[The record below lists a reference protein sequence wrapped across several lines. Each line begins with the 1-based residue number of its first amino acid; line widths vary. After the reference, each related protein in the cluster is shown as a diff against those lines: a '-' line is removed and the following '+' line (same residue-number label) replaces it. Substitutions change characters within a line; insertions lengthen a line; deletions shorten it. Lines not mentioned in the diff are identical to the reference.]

1 MRKTA
6 LVISFILGISL
17 LPITTIA
24 VTPAS
29 AAPTTILFE
38 DVQANNV
45 ILGVLASRSQNA
57 QLSRSGAAS
66 PYTMSALATA
76 GRGAYSYQTDS
87 LYGKTQ
93 TPPPTDKWT
102 GHGGCGVNEY
112 SAVGCLTQLRES
124 DERPNSTSANKIG
137 FSGNKTGT
145 DTPKTGIIQLNT
157 LDGWM
162 AATPSGGISTNE
174 RANGEFSFGTV
185 FGPEIYSVPFLGSAG
200 QAISYQWKAAGTN
213 DDYEVYGFLV
223 KISDNSGKACTSA
236 SGVGTYG
243 LTNPTSTHTI
253 VTYGRGTTADWTT
266 ATGSIGTD
274 GCYRFRFVGGTYDA
288 SGGLRAGASF
298 SIYDVKLGEA
308 QNLVFT
314 QPADMLKSTFSRTFT
329 AVATSNAPGATLVFA
344 STTPT
349 ICAVS
354 GTTVTVLANKEGT
367 CSLRV
372 DSAAVGDYGS
382 APTAYSSFQV
392 QSTNT
397 KPISNGGNSILGDAK
412 VCSTLTVVEGSWSD
426 GGASITG
433 TSYQWKKNG
442 SAIIGSTS
450 STYIVQSTDV
460 GAVISYDISKTNS
473 EGTTSATSSSIIPL
487 DARLSNLSIS
497 SGSLSPTFNGCSF
510 SYSASLSTSS
520 IRIIPTVASADATVT
535 VGGSAV
541 VSGQPS
547 GAIALN
553 AGSNTVLLVV
563 TNGAQSTTTTLTIT
577 YGEAPAVAVLAPTS
591 LTGTGGTLNAT
602 VNAKGQST
610 SDIRFE
616 ISTSP
621 TFTSDAFIVNATPST
636 ATGTVDTNMS
646 ALSPALIKE
655 TTYYVRA
662 FATNASGTT
671 TSSIFSFTTPAAP
684 IATSNSA
691 SSLSSTGATL
701 NGSVVGNGDSEGSDT
716 TVIFQYSLNSDMSS
730 PTEVNPTTNAVI
742 AGGDKN
748 SSSVSIPLTGLQT
761 GSTYYFLVKATNNY
775 GSNYGSILNFT
786 LKGAPSVSTQSAS
799 SITSTAADLNGIVN
813 ANGDATTSII
823 FNWGTSAGSLT
834 NTISVTPTTV
844 SGNLNTSVLGRL
856 TGLAPNI
863 TYYYKLSATN
873 SIGTTQSTP
882 TTSFTTIVDARPSAI
897 LSAPSNSLTSQP
909 FTVTVTFSEAVTGFL
924 EADIVL
930 TGTDNAKWTKQI
942 AQEISKSVYT
952 VEFRPNSPSAGTL
965 TVGLAQDVVLD
976 STSQKNTAATSVN
989 VITSTSVIAP
999 VISYPSY
1006 TISGAQNSL
1015 ITTLVPTNTG
1025 GIIAEW
1031 SISAPL
1037 PTGLFFSTSSG
1048 QFYGTPT
1055 ISSPSTQFVVT
1066 ATNAAGSDAKTVTVS
1081 VEGPPVISYTPS
1093 TVSAIVGT
1101 AITSLAPTNSGVAAT
1116 SWSVSPSLPIG
1127 LSLNASTGVL
1137 SGTPSTT
1144 SQSSTFIVTATSS
1157 AGSPGS
1163 TTIIVSVAAQTVPGQ
1178 PTSLSGIAG
1187 AGQAT
1192 LNWVSP
1198 TDNGGASII
1207 TYRIEYSSNG
1217 GSNWTEYQ
1225 HPNSSSTSLTVT
1237 GLNNGTSYIF
1247 RVAATNGAGSGSA
1260 SSASN
1265 AVTPFAADRPD
1276 APTIGIGT
1284 VVDSQT
1290 VTVSF
1295 SAPANNRGAAITNYT
1310 ATSSPGGITASSAN
1324 SPITVTGL
1332 TVNTA
1337 YTFTVTATNSAGTSD
1352 SSTAT
1357 SSITPKMTY
1366 SVTFNSQGG
1375 SSISDGSFISGESV
1389 IAPTSNPTRSG
1400 YTYNGW
1406 FAAATGG
1413 SVLVFPYSPGVTNN
1427 ITVYAQWTAIPVVIP
1442 PSPTPVPVVV
1452 TGPPPSSLKTITSP
1466 KISRDDKGYYCQ
1478 VGKYVFLREG
1488 HTEETPKLTTQVF
1501 SLLSNGTVIES
1512 IKSALDK
1519 VLFTKSDTYLE
1530 STLTCQVEVGQE
1542 NLITTSYSLNSADIS
1557 TFASVRKSAIE
1568 AADVKYYKDREDAY
1582 AKKDQEFVRLAA
1594 VKAAAVAASK
1604 SSKEI
1609 FAASANYQKAYKA
1622 ASELWKKELADASTN
1637 RVLARDLAQ
1646 KNYLESLESA
1656 GISIYPTPVK
1666 AAVTPTPTPSP
1677 TPKPTPTPTP
1687 TPVVTTNPQPT
1698 AQMVK
1703 VGTVYMATGSYSLND
1718 ATKITLKAIALKI
1731 NASDAKSILV
1741 YGHTDSRGGVNN
1753 TVLSQN
1759 SAKAVAN
1766 YLRPLLKGK
1775 KITVDWYASRK
1786 PVTGGNSAADLAKNR
1801 RVEVYSK

>member
-29 AAPTTILFE
+29 AALTTILFE

-162 AATPSGGISTNE
+162 AATPSGGISTNK

-223 KISDNSGKACTSA
+223 KISDNSGTACTSA

-314 QPADMLKSTFSRTFT
+314 QPADMLKSTSSRTFT

-473 EGTTSATSSSIIPL
+473 VGTTSATSSSIIPL

-856 TGLAPNI
+856 TGLAPNT

-909 FTVTVTFSEAVTGFL
+909 FTVTVTFSEAVTGFS

-942 AQEISKSVYT
+942 AQEISMSVYT

-1247 RVAATNGAGSGSA
+1247 RVAATNSVGTGTFSSNSATVNLVAPLSLSFGSRPVGVVLGEPAGTHYVTATTSPLNTGQTVFASATPLICAVNSSSGSLTFLAIGTCTITANNSGTANYSAAPLQTQNIPVSSGSLAGLNPADLQFLTSAEVIGGTSYTLNA
-1260 SSASN
+1260 SSTDTQLTLTIPSN
-1265 AVTPFAADRPD
+1265 ALPS
-1276 APTIGIGT
+1276 GT
-1284 VVDSQT
+1284 VVNIYL
-1290 VTVSF
+1290 
-1295 SAPANNRGAAITNYT
+1295 NNNLATAGQYITSTNYLLNFVVGWMNKNDGSLPIATSPLVITAVNASIKKGMAGYGILNGVPTRLGT
-1310 ATSSPGGITASSAN
+1310 ATSDGSITLYMTEDPLLVVAPTKPGSPTGVQASSGLSQSYVVTWAVPDNDGGDPITSYRATASPGGETC
-1324 SPITVTGL
+1324 
-1332 TVNTA
+1332 TVNGA
-1337 YTFTVTATNSAGTSD
+1337 
-1352 SSTAT
+1352 TAT
-1357 SSITPKMTY
+1357 SCTINNLQNGASYAFTVQAINQVGPSDPSSSSNSITPTGAP
-1366 SVTFNSQGG
+1366 TFNAPTVSTKTAKFPAG
-1375 SSISDGSFISGESV
+1375 SSALTGMGKKAIKKIVSNSGKDATYVVTAVAGKSLGV
-1389 IAPTSNPTRSG
+1389 PNSNVKALAKAR
-1400 YTYNGW
+1400 
-1406 FAAATGG
+1406 AAKVKACLIKLGVKKSQITIKIKIVD
-1413 SVLVFPYSPGVTNN
+1413 SGVT
-1427 ITVYAQWTAIPVVIP
+1427 
-1442 PSPTPVPVVV
+1442 
-1452 TGPPPSSLKTITSP
+1452 P
-1466 KISRDDKGYYCQ
+1466 K
-1478 VGKYVFLREG
+1478 
-1488 HTEETPKLTTQVF
+1488 
-1501 SLLSNGTVIES
+1501 
-1512 IKSALDK
+1512 
-1519 VLFTKSDTYLE
+1519 
-1530 STLTCQVEVGQE
+1530 
-1542 NLITTSYSLNSADIS
+1542 
-1557 TFASVRKSAIE
+1557 
-1568 AADVKYYKDREDAY
+1568 
-1582 AKKDQEFVRLAA
+1582 
-1594 VKAAAVAASK
+1594 
-1604 SSKEI
+1604 
-1609 FAASANYQKAYKA
+1609 
-1622 ASELWKKELADASTN
+1622 
-1637 RVLARDLAQ
+1637 
-1646 KNYLESLESA
+1646 
-1656 GISIYPTPVK
+1656 
-1666 AAVTPTPTPSP
+1666 
-1677 TPKPTPTPTP
+1677 
-1687 TPVVTTNPQPT
+1687 
-1698 AQMVK
+1698 
-1703 VGTVYMATGSYSLND
+1703 
-1718 ATKITLKAIALKI
+1718 TKIM
-1731 NASDAKSILV
+1731 AK
-1741 YGHTDSRGGVNN
+1741 Y
-1753 TVLSQN
+1753 LS
-1759 SAKAVAN
+1759 K
-1766 YLRPLLKGK
+1766 
-1775 KITVDWYASRK
+1775 
-1786 PVTGGNSAADLAKNR
+1786 
-1801 RVEVYSK
+1801 